1 MRPRA
6 QLVKNVRSK
15 WADFFARNLN
25 TSPTCPVQPSTT
37 ETRQSHPRAVVSRRP
52 GQRDSTTTM
61 EGNNNEENN
70 PQSRLRRDRA
80 FGLRPDK
87 HDHHGVDDDESHHD

>member
-15 WADFFARNLN
+15 WADFFCRNLN
-25 TSPTCPVQPSTT
+25 TSPARPVQPSTT
-37 ETRQSHPRAVVSRRP
+37 ETRQSHPRAAAKTAC
-52 GQRDSTTTM
+52 QRDSTTTM

-80 FGLRPDK
+80 FGLRADK
-87 HDHHGVDDDESHHD
+87 HDHHGVDDDQSRHD